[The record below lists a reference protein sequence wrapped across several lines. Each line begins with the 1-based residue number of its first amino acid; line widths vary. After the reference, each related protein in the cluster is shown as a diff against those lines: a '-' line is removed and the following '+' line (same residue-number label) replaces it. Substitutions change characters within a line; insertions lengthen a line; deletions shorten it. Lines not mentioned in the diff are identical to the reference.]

1 MNWGNFCNLP
11 KYRRRGSKTFVYICL
26 LLEPRYC
33 LAQNRKYLWNHFD
46 FLDIIT
52 YAFGSSPT
60 SISYKMVKVSNNQEL
75 IVPRFL
81 WTHILFVYVCFL
93 DCWNSSY
100 FCYTCCSKN
109 STPYM
114 ANKKQS
120 QRYQKKEEKV
130 LMPLTNLETYHF
142 LHLKGAFQKETSSRT
157 KIVSRTS
164 HVTLH
169 FDVNGLVWWTRK
181 VQVMTHILKTTKPMH
196 QELKLFFH
204 VRHQGRTQMGPWAFS
219 RAQGCYSLS
228 KLFLPPTE
236 VGWFLY

>member
-1 MNWGNFCNLP
+1 
-11 KYRRRGSKTFVYICL
+11 
-26 LLEPRYC
+26 
-33 LAQNRKYLWNHFD
+33 
-46 FLDIIT
+46 
-52 YAFGSSPT
+52 
-60 SISYKMVKVSNNQEL
+60 
-75 IVPRFL
+75 
-81 WTHILFVYVCFL
+81 
-93 DCWNSSY
+93 
-100 FCYTCCSKN
+100 
-109 STPYM
+109 M

-236 VGWFLY
+236 VGWFLYIKAQYKTRAQYVKKLKLNSGIALLPLGGRDIHLGRIKCRTEVKCWV